1 MAVTPSVYPDTGY
14 RRMLVFG
21 PSHGGRTEEATMHP
35 FLLEELAA
43 ARVQELRREA
53 AVRRVHESRDLAV
66 DPERYF
72 LRVAVVR
79 HPSIARRVAARS
91 LHSFGFWLVGAG
103 LRLAVAGSGRRA
115 GR

>member
-1 MAVTPSVYPDTGY
+1 
-14 RRMLVFG
+14 MLVFD
-21 PSHGGRTEEATMHP
+21 RTEETAMHP

-53 AVRRVHESRDLAV
+53 AGRRLHKYRDLVV

-72 LRVAVVR
+72 LRVAWAR
-79 HPSIARRVAARS
+79 RPSIVRRAAARS
-91 LHSFGFWLVGAG
+91 LHSVGFWLVGAG
-103 LRLAVAGSGRRA
+103 LRLAVAGTGRRA